1 MKSRSEVWA
10 AVDSRLDE
18 LLTLMRDRRESQC
31 VSTMQGLA
39 VIFHLAALLL
49 KALSEWTTEVWI
61 YLRPLLCCMV
71 IGSHS

>member
-18 LLTLMRDRRESQC
+18 LLTLMRDHRESQC

-39 VIFHLAALLL
+39 VIFHLAALCSKHCLNGPQRYGF
-49 KALSEWTTEVWI
+49 I
-61 YLRPLLCCMV
+61 
-71 IGSHS
+71 